1 MSNPLM
7 IANPQKDSNVEIIQ
21 KHIFYLRFKSTFTL
35 LKQSNTTHH
44 TKPFVLLSWLFLQFT
59 YVDSHRPWH
68 LNFLNNI
75 HTCTADLHR
84 LTGPIMSKS
93 CKSNFIYIYMSSPS

>member
-7 IANPQKDSNVEIIQ
+7 IAKPQKDSNVEIIQ
-21 KHIFYLRFKSTFTL
+21 KHIFYLRLKSTFTF
-35 LKQSNTTHH
+35 LKQSTTTQH
-44 TKPFVLLSWLFLQFT
+44 TKP
-59 YVDSHRPWH
+59 
-68 LNFLNNI
+68 
-75 HTCTADLHR
+75 DLHR